1 LRAQRL
7 RGLLTARTACWIKAA
22 MKHTIDHDLD
32 LATAKKV
39 TDRAFAEYGS
49 RYPGYEP
56 TLRWTNDRRADVSFN
71 AKGVKLGGEMV
82 IAEKSISLDLDV
94 PFLFRPFQKKA
105 IEVIDRE
112 VKVWIEKARNGQI

>member
-1 LRAQRL
+1 
-7 RGLLTARTACWIKAA
+7 
-22 MKHTIDHDLD
+22 MKHTIEHDLD

-49 RYPGYEP
+49 RYPDYEP
-56 TLRWTNDRRADVSFN
+56 TLSWTNDRRANVSLN
-71 AKGVKLGGEMV
+71 AKGVKLKGEML
-82 IAEKSISLDLDV
+82 IAEGSISLDLDV

>member
-1 LRAQRL
+1 
-7 RGLLTARTACWIKAA
+7 
-22 MKHTIDHDLD
+22 MKHSIDHDLD

-56 TLRWTNDRRADVSFN
+56 TLSWTDDRHADVSFN
-71 AKGVKLGGEMV
+71 AKGVKLGGAMV

-112 VKVWIEKARNGQI
+112 VKIWIEKARSGQI

>member
-1 LRAQRL
+1 
-7 RGLLTARTACWIKAA
+7 
-22 MKHTIDHDLD
+22 MKHTIEHDLD
-32 LATAKKV
+32 MATAKKV

-56 TLRWTNDRRADVSFN
+56 TLRWIDDRRADVSFN
-71 AKGVKLGGEMV
+71 AKGVKLGGEML

-112 VKVWIEKARNGQI
+112 VNVWIQKARQGQI

>member
-1 LRAQRL
+1 LRAEGL
-7 RGLLTARTACWIKAA
+7 RGLLTARTACWIKTT
-22 MKHTIDHDLD
+22 MKHTIEHDLD
-32 LATAKKV
+32 MATAKKV

-56 TLRWTNDRRADVSFN
+56 TLRWTNDRHADISMS

-82 IAEKSISLDLDV
+82 IAEKSISVELDV
-94 PFLFRPFQKKA
+94 PFLLRPFQKKA
-105 IEVIDRE
+105 IEVIERE

>member
-1 LRAQRL
+1 
-7 RGLLTARTACWIKAA
+7 
-22 MKHTIDHDLD
+22 MKHSIAHDLD

-49 RYPGYEP
+49 RYPAYEP
-56 TLRWTNDRRADVSFN
+56 TLSWIDDRRADVSFN
-71 AKGVKLGGEMV
+71 AKGVHLGGVMAIDET
-82 IAEKSISLDLDV
+82 SISLDLDV

-112 VKVWIEKARNGQI
+112 VKLWIGKARNGQI